1 MADIEAIVAKIRED
15 IERMDREYEAAKKA
29 KEKRESAFV
38 PEGIESGKLDG
49 ANRR

>member
-29 KEKRESAFV
+29 NEKRKNFYVKE
-38 PEGIESGKLDG
+38 EIETGKLDG
-49 ANRR
+49 IN